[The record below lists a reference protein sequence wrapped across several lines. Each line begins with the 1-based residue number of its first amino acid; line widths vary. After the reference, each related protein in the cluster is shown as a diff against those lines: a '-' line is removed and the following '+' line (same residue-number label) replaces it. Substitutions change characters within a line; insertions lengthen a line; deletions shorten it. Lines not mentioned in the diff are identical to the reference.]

1 MFVVVSLV
9 IVESENSL
17 EAKRARHISCMNS
30 KVIKS
35 DFEDDHNMEKV
46 YDVDWKMKYSLYTK
60 GLQPNMYERKKYVI
74 IDISYRSD
82 GANICIIVSSYVFK

>member
-46 YDVDWKMKYSLYTK
+46 YDVD
-60 GLQPNMYERKKYVI
+60 
-74 IDISYRSD
+74 
-82 GANICIIVSSYVFK
+82 